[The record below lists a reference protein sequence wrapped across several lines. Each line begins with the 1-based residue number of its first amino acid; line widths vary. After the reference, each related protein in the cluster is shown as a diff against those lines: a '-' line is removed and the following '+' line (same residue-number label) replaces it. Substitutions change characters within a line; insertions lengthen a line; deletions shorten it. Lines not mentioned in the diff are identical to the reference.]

1 MEPKKS
7 TPAVVH
13 ESEAQR
19 QHVRVQIPAQA
30 EIAGKRYEVR
40 DLSVGGV
47 SLVGVIGSFRKND
60 SVAVNLVLPFGDFSL
75 DVSLDSKV
83 QHYDADAR
91 SLGLRFDNL
100 TPVQVSILSHVLKAF
115 LAGDIVESG
124 DILAVAARDNFVKV
138 RKQKGASDQK
148 ADFDI
153 RRQLPGL
160 LLIGTLGLI
169 AAFLILNSL
178 FERVFVLKSNQGAV
192 VGPVVQLAA
201 PSAGLV
207 KRLVP
212 ANTVAVKIGQPLFS
226 IETSI
231 DTTGAAAQ
239 PATIVSPCE
248 CFLSQ
253 SRAQSGE
260 YVQTGA
266 PVMDLIPVSAEPMI
280 VMTLEPRDADRVVID
295 GRVSIRIPGAN
306 EIIQGKVVQIETNL
320 ASVLASRPSETFGAM
335 PAFPSVVARI
345 RPDQKL
351 PAGLIGRPAYAE
363 FKTY

>member
-1 MEPKKS
+1 MEPKKA

-40 DLSVGGV
+40 DLSVGGL
-47 SLVGVIGSFRKND
+47 SLVGVSGSFRKND
-60 SVAVNLVLPFGDFSL
+60 SVAVSLVLPFGDFSL
-75 DVSLDSKV
+75 DVSLDAKV
-83 QHYDADAR
+83 QHYDAETR

-115 LAGDIVESG
+115 MAGDIVESG

-138 RKQKGASDQK
+138 RKQKTSGDQVTG
-148 ADFDI
+148 FDL

-160 LLIGTLGLI
+160 LLVGTLGLL
-169 AAFLILNSL
+169 AAYLILNSL
-178 FERVFVLKSNQGAV
+178 FERVFVLKSNQGV
-192 VGPVVQLAA
+192 VTGPVVELAA
-201 PSAGLV
+201 PSAGIV

-212 ANTVAVKIGQPLFS
+212 ANTVAVKAGQPLFS
-226 IETSI
+226 IENPSAAGTP
-231 DTTGAAAQ
+231 GALS
-239 PATIVSPCE
+239 ATIVSPCE

-253 SRAQSGE
+253 SRAQAGE

-266 PVMDLIPVSAEPMI
+266 AVMDLIPVSAEPMI
-280 VMTLEPRDADRVVID
+280 LMTLEPRDADRVTID
-295 GRVSIRIPGAN
+295 GTVSIRIPGAN
-306 EIIQGKVVQIETNL
+306 ELVQGKVVQIETNL
-320 ASVLASRPSETFGAM
+320 GSILASQPSAAPGAAAAV
-335 PAFPSVVARI
+335 PAVVARI